1 MQLTLNTARAVL
13 LQRLLAGDA
22 LLFSE
27 ATLHGTLPWTAAHQ
41 RRTVIYRFAPAG
53 SAYGRGY
60 LAQQPQEALWPE
72 AALSGMTKAQQAVM
86 LPPFHP
92 RMNRP
97 HLDADGAAVEAKP
110 RESFKVEFDE
120 KVFGTRYF

>member
-1 MQLTLNTARAVL
+1 M
-13 LQRLLAGDA
+13 AGDA

-27 ATLHGTLPWTAAHQ
+27 AVLHGTLPWRAAHQ

-60 LAQQPQEALWPE
+60 LPHWPA
-72 AALSGMTKAQQAVM
+72 AALDGMSDAQRAV
-86 LPPFHP
+86 LQPPFHP

-97 HLDADGAAVEAKP
+97 YVDADGAYMPP
-110 RESFKVEFDE
+110 REREAFKTQFDE
-120 KVFGTRYF
+120 KVFGRRYF